1 MQELALVPSY
11 HLVVAKCP
19 QAAGWVAA
27 AGAGDRQPFLGAVW
41 VGRAAEFGCPC
52 LGSLCCVALHAYI
65 QPRVETT

>member
-19 QAAGWVAA
+19 QVAGWVVAA
-27 AGAGDRQPFLGAVW
+27 VVEGRQPFLGAVW
-41 VGRAAEFGCPC
+41 VGPAAEFGCPC
-52 LGSLCCVALHAYI
+52 LGSLCYVALHAYI